1 VPTRQLP
8 LTLPHRPSLG
18 RADFLT
24 GDANAAAIAFVDRWP
39 EWPTR
44 PVLLHGPAG
53 SGKTHLTEI
62 WREESGAKVLSA
74 RELTTEAADLAGAG
88 KAAAIE
94 DLHDGPVEEAALF
107 HLLNL
112 ATERRIALLLTSRV
126 PATALS
132 IALPDLASRLRAA
145 LPLELAAPD
154 DELLRQVLIKLF
166 ADRQLT
172 LDRAV
177 VDFLV
182 TRMERS
188 LEAANLIVERLDHE
202 ALAQAR
208 PITVRFAAEALRPL
222 FEGEVDAGRAEE

>member
-1 VPTRQLP
+1 VPPRQLP
-8 LTLPHRPSLG
+8 LSLPHRPSLG

-39 EWPTR
+39 EWPAR

-62 WREESGAKVLSA
+62 WRAASGAEAVGASELSEESAV
-74 RELTTEAADLAGAG
+74 LAGSQRAF
-88 KAAAIE
+88 AVE
-94 DLHDGPVEEAALF
+94 DLHNGPLDEAALF

-112 ATERRIALLLTSRV
+112 AAERGTVLLLTSRV
-126 PATALS
+126 PASALP
-132 IALPDLASRLRAA
+132 ITLPDLASRLRAA

-154 DELLRQVLIKLF
+154 DELLRRVLIKLF

-177 VDFLV
+177 ADFIV

-202 ALAQAR
+202 ALAAGR

-222 FEGEVDAGRAEE
+222 FEGEVDAGRAED